1 MFGLMRAQ
9 KCGMSADEK
18 HFRRLNYC
26 GTCKTIGSLYSA
38 KSRLLLNHDT
48 VFLAE
53 ILSSLSR
60 ENTAEWQRSYQ
71 SFNCLSLPKDSI
83 PASLAWA
90 AAANVV
96 LTEFKIA
103 DHGRRPGGRAP
114 HTVTCP
120 NSSARGLLG
129 AWKTRTRN
137 NLIAAEIAPRIDRIL
152 FLRNFPFV
160 RMMLLPDCAPLS
172 GAQDGT
178 RGVDP
183 PFEPNDRGRRR
194 PVPLQLG

>member
-103 DHGRRPGGRAP
+103 DHVADGEGFHYRVARR
-114 HTVTCP
+114 VY
-120 NSSARGLLG
+120 SKDFQKARRFLLERDFPLAEVSGLL
-129 AWKTRTRN
+129 
-137 NLIAAEIAPRIDRIL
+137 
-152 FLRNFPFV
+152 
-160 RMMLLPDCAPLS
+160 
-172 GAQDGT
+172 
-178 RGVDP
+178 
-183 PFEPNDRGRRR
+183 
-194 PVPLQLG
+194 